1 MKNVKGQ
8 SLFEVLL
15 ALFIITLIIVAVV
28 VLSTISI
35 SNSLFS
41 KNKTLA
47 SKYTQEAIEW
57 LRSEK
62 ESDIN
67 LFLGNTT
74 GTYCLEDLNFNN
86 SGVCGELEIIPN
98 TVFTRQMVFTND
110 LSGVISVI
118 VTTSW
123 TDSKGIHEVSTS
135 TDFTDRRD

>member
-1 MKNVKGQ
+1 MNNKGQ

-28 VLSTISI
+28 ILSTISI

-57 LRSEK
+57 VRSEK

-67 LFLGNTT
+67 LFFTNLT
-74 GTYCLEDLNFNN
+74 GTYCLDQSYFDNP
-86 SGVCGELEIIPN
+86 GVCGELEII
-98 TVFTRQMVFTND
+98 TDTIFTREMVFTKNGNIANV
-110 LSGVISVI
+110 LI
-118 VTTSW
+118 TTFW
-123 TDSKGIHEVSTS
+123 TDSKGLHQVSS
-135 TDFTDRRD
+135 ATDFTDRRNN